1 MKAIIL
7 LSLCALLAACG
18 GEKLK
23 HYHQGNDI
31 VERHIILSSW
41 DEPGRIAERTCTP
54 AIMEDSQFW
63 AKKVCPSD
71 IDKNARLSVDRG
83 HTMTASYKDLVVP
96 AVIQGSFFVA
106 GMGTLGAVTPR
117 SNVDVR
123 QMNNVSGST
132 VRTSTLLIN
141 SPVPGGVAP

>member
-1 MKAIIL
+1 MKALLL
-7 LSLCALLAACG
+7 LSIALLLTACG

-31 VERHIILSSW
+31 LERHIILASW
-41 DEPGRIAERTCTP
+41 DEPGRIAERTCTS

-63 AKKVCPSD
+63 GKKVCPSD

-83 HTMTASYKDLVVP
+83 RIQSASYKDLVVP

-106 GMGTLGAVTPR
+106 GMGTLGAVMPKP
-117 SNVDVR
+117 NVDVR

-132 VRTSTLLIN
+132 IRTSTLLVN
-141 SPVPGGVAP
+141 APVPGGVAP

>member
-7 LSLCALLAACG
+7 LSIALLLTACG

-31 VERHIILSSW
+31 LERHIILSSW
-41 DEPGRIAERTCTP
+41 DEPGRVAERTCTP
-54 AIMEDSQFW
+54 AIMEDSEFW
-63 AKKVCPSD
+63 KKKVCPSD

-83 HTMTASYKDLVVP
+83 RIASASYKDLVIP
-96 AVIQGSFFVA
+96 ASISGAFQVA
-106 GMGTLGAVTPR
+106 AFGTLAAVMPAPK
-117 SNVDVR
+117 VDVR

-141 SPVPGGVAP
+141 APVPVGVAP